1 MGYLHSTQ
9 ISHIYAD
16 SYTLR
21 RVGSRTG
28 PVYPLYYTYYPYYL
42 YYPRFPY
49 MFPFPH
55 TCTYDNWYLVLLL
68 GTATGRYLRQ
78 LFLQHKYT
86 QACEP
91 LYNRCFIRQCQ
102 TAGEGDQNKELNTQA
117 IVVSIGN
124 HTSLSTALIVTISL
138 QLVTLFN
145 SAADLLAIASARQLS
160 ILTCCLSATTLT
172 KNLSYCDALLCTN

>member
-1 MGYLHSTQ
+1 MLRSGVLRSALASDAASLIGTSPTTIGEDMGYLHSTQ

-86 QACEP
+86 QACAP
-91 LYNRCFIRQCQ
+91 LYNRCSIRQCQ
-102 TAGEGDQNKELNTQA
+102 TAGEADHNKELNTQA

-124 HTSLSTALIVTISL
+124 HTSLDISDRN
-138 QLVTLFN
+138 TKF
-145 SAADLLAIASARQLS
+145 AISH
-160 ILTCCLSATTLT
+160 TV
-172 KNLSYCDALLCTN
+172 